1 MLPSTPALV
10 RSPSRTRRRIFRIFR
25 RHYATSGRPVHSP
38 PDRLWSTRPARIRR
52 KSSRAG
58 RKIVLG
64 PAAVRRRDCENR
76 RRPPSL
82 GQCLGPPRA
91 GAVVRRAP
99 RSVGKSFDVHVNP
112 YIAVQQNCSG
122 EMFPMR
128 SPAPGARP
136 TGPPDRH
143 PRAAPAPHRAI
154 RSSPVWNF
162 ICSPHR
168 PWLGSADASRSHDF
182 AAIADP
188 EFEHQPPRRGEHP
201 KTGRVQVGF
210 FLQSGRPRQLIG
222 GEEFGRLQ
230 RQRAAGRRRPCS
242 RRPCLLRR
250 RLDGSRDGRRRRRR

>member
-1 MLPSTPALV
+1 MLPSTPTLV

-168 PWLGSADASRSHDF
+168 PWLGSADASRSLGLVV
-182 AAIADP
+182 IARWP
-188 EFEHQPPRRGEHP
+188 KRGSGESSVPPSP
-201 KTGRVQVGF
+201 RVTV
-210 FLQSGRPRQLIG
+210 
-222 GEEFGRLQ
+222 
-230 RQRAAGRRRPCS
+230 RRRVPQRT
-242 RRPCLLRR
+242 RRAEI
-250 RLDGSRDGRRRRRR
+250 GRAHV